1 MRHSY
6 QILVL
11 CFAIIIAL
19 LLYTL
24 SENHKNTETSHIAW
38 QKYDENF
45 VKLMHISIMFNQMQH
60 LTRIYLATTTTD
72 DPFEL
77 DELIISASAKRSIY
91 IEHYQE
97 LKQLHLN
104 ETEQHYLE
112 RVSELAGKIR
122 LDQMAYD
129 EILSQGTPLK
139 QRLHQ
144 AIHTIITPQNQTQVL
159 MQNFLHYIRSNTIS
173 DSIKYHEQEKKG
185 HHKIEN
191 LQLTTIYLTFFLAFF
206 SILIIFKNEKTI
218 RNKNR
223 ALARA
228 ESFLHS
234 TLNSTPVALIIV
246 NKSGQIIMANSN
258 AASIFNYSQ
267 EHLITMNISD
277 LIPEK
282 IRHKHHQHLLAY
294 CQNPGNRGMSSGL
307 VITAQRQS
315 GEIFPAEVGLSPVD
329 KQDELY
335 IACSIKD
342 ITTQKAMEKEIL
354 DNKNRA
360 EQANQAKSEFLANVS
375 HELRTPLHAI
385 LSFSRLGLKNIQQT
399 AVPSNSTR
407 KLENYL
413 DRIHTSGNKLL
424 GFINDLLDSSKFE
437 SGKMQLEYHQHDIV
451 RLIESF
457 LSEQEARIQELKLK
471 ISTTVAAYNQSACF
485 DQHYIAQAINNLIYN
500 AIKYSPKGGTINISI
515 NTCQL
520 NNRNAIQFTIE
531 DEGPG
536 IPEDQLSLIFD
547 RFVQSSNKFPGG
559 TGLGLSLCKSI
570 IQAHGG
576 RIWAEN
582 QHKTAR
588 GHARFSFIIP
598 EQPETTVQ
606 K

>member
-24 SENHKNTETSHIAW
+24 SENHKNTDTSHIAW

-45 VKLMHISIMFNQMQH
+45 IKLMHISIMFNQMQH
-60 LTRIYLATTTTD
+60 LTRLYLATTTTD

-77 DELIISASAKRSIY
+77 DELIISASSKRSVY
-91 IEHYQE
+91 IKHYQE
-97 LKQLHLN
+97 LKKLHLN
-104 ETEQHYLE
+104 ETELNYLK

-122 LDQMAYD
+122 LAQMAYD
-129 EILSQGTPLK
+129 KILSQGTHLK
-139 QRLHQ
+139 QRLHL
-144 AIHTIITPQNQTQVL
+144 AIRTIITPQNQTQVL

-173 DSIKYHEQEKKG
+173 DSVKYHEQEKKG
-185 HHKIEN
+185 HHKIKN

-218 RNKNR
+218 RNKNK
-223 ALARA
+223 ALAKA
-228 ESFLHS
+228 ESFLNS
-234 TLNSTPVALIIV
+234 TLNSTPIALIIV
-246 NKSGQIIMANSN
+246 NKTGQIIMANNN
-258 AASIFNYSQ
+258 AAKLFHYSQ
-267 EHLITMNISD
+267 ERLITMNISD

-294 CQNPGNRGMSSGL
+294 CQNPINREMNSGL

-315 GEIFPAEVGLSPVD
+315 GQIFPAEVGLSPVD

-335 IACSIKD
+335 IACSVKD
-342 ITTQKAMEKEIL
+342 ISTQKAMEKEIL
-354 DNKNRA
+354 DNKNKA

-385 LSFSRLGLKNIQQT
+385 LSFSRLGLKNIQET
-399 AVPSNSTR
+399 SELSGSTQ

-413 DRIHTSGNKLL
+413 DKIYTSGNKLL

-437 SGKMQLEYHQHDIV
+437 SGKMELEYHRHDI
-451 RLIESF
+451 RQLIESF
-457 LSEQEARIQELKLK
+457 LNEQEARIQELKLK
-471 ISTTVAAYNQSACF
+471 ISVSAIAYNQAARF
-485 DQHYIAQAINNLIYN
+485 DQHYISQAINNLIYN
-500 AIKYSPKGGTINISI
+500 AIKYSPQGGCITITISS
-515 NTCQL
+515 CHL
-520 NNRNAIQFTIE
+520 NNNNALQFTIQ

-536 IPEDQLSLIFD
+536 IPADQLSLIFEK
-547 RFVQSSNKFPGG
+547 FVQSSNKFPGG

-570 IQAHGG
+570 IEAHGG
-576 RIWAEN
+576 KIWAEN
-582 QHKTAR
+582 IIKSPPK
-588 GHARFSFIIP
+588 HAQFSFIIP
-598 EQPETTVQ
+598 EANPVE